1 MRGYSKDLIKYLQ
14 KLWPNKKKEIIQ
26 KLWPNKKGNY
36 PEND

>member
-1 MRGYSKDLIKYLQ
+1 MRRYSDDFIKYLQ